1 MKTSV
6 HMSGL
11 RELGQAF
18 AALDL
23 DIQKKAGRNAV
34 SAGAN
39 VIKKQAQANAPVLD
53 RATPTRKPGT
63 IKKNIRSKAV
73 KKKNGTFE
81 ARVWVKSLEKKKVS
95 AFKESTGKSAREN
108 PDDPYFWWFQE
119 FGTAHH
125 AAQPFMRPAFETKKV
140 DAAEKIKSNLSNRI
154 NKEAAR
160 IGKTIGKA

>member
-1 MKTSV
+1 MKTSM

-18 AALDL
+18 AALND

-39 VIKKQAQANAPVLD
+39 VIKKEAKKLVPVLAVD
-53 RATPTRKPGT
+53 TITRNPGT

-73 KKKNGTFE
+73 KKKDGTFE
-81 ARVWVKSLEKKKVS
+81 ARVWVKGLGAKKIS
-95 AFKESTGKSAREN
+95 AFKASTGNAAKDN
-108 PDDPYFWWFQE
+108 PDDPFYWHFVE
-119 FGTAHH
+119 FGTAK
-125 AAQPFMRPAFETKKV
+125 APAQPFMRPAFEQQKV
-140 DAAEKIKSNLSNRI
+140 VAAEKIKSNLLNRI